1 MPEAT
6 LQKRVKSKRGLLKVY
21 DKSSDPIRDF
31 FRHLPA
37 LIQGFPMDVALAY
50 AFARLELGQNLA
62 LYCGVVK
69 LHKANAE
76 LARAAVGTQH
86 MTREGF
92 LTLFSTVFGF
102 EVPKAASQALK
113 LAEDTRDA
121 VMHGKATT
129 DDRIRNAVAS
139 VLEYAEVLNG
149 DLSRR
154 CGFTPFGQLKGF
166 AGRSKKLDKRTTRF
180 VLKGIGFSLA

>member
-1 MPEAT
+1 M
-6 LQKRVKSKRGLLKVY
+6 QKRVKSKRGLLKVY
-21 DKSSDPIRDF
+21 SNCSPQLQEF
-31 FRHLPA
+31 FVHLPA

-69 LHKANAE
+69 LHRADAE
-76 LARAAVGTQH
+76 LARTAVGTQH

-92 LTLFSTVFGF
+92 LLLFFTVLGF

-121 VMHGKATT
+121 VMHGKTTT

-139 VLEYAEVLNG
+139 VLDYAEVLNG
-149 DLSRR
+149 DLSLR
-154 CGFTPFGQLKGF
+154 CGFTPFGHLKGF
-166 AGRSKKLDKRTTRF
+166 AGRSKKLDKKTTRF
-180 VLKGIGFSLA
+180 LLKGIGFSLA